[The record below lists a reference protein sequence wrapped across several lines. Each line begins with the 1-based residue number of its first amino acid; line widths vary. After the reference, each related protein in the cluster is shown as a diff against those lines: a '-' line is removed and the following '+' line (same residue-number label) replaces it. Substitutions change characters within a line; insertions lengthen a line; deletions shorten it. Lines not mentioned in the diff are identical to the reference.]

1 MTFGGTGTVPAR
13 GFAAA
18 EFETR
23 TERAQ
28 RAMAGAGLAAL
39 LLTTEPEV
47 RYFSGFL
54 TPFWQ
59 SPTRPWFLVLPRQG
73 KPVAVIPEIGAAR
86 MAATWI
92 DDIRTWPAPRPDDDG
107 ISDLSALLRALTAA
121 GGLVGLAMGHESHLR
136 MPLNDFKA
144 LQERLPG
151 VEFTDAGPLLRDLR
165 MLKSEAEID
174 KIRHVCQLVSGGFEG
189 LGRIAATGDIEREIF
204 RSFRIDLLKRGADEV
219 PYLVGGSGPGGPV
232 EVIGPPSDRIV
243 AAGDVLMMDTGTV
256 FDGYH
261 SDFDRNFAFG
271 HADDAA
277 RDAYDVVYR
286 ATKAG
291 LAAARPGARAA
302 DLWAAMAAVLDA
314 GGSSGNA
321 VGRLGHGLGMQLTEA
336 PSNMPGDET
345 VMRPG
350 MVMTLEPGMTYGDGR
365 VMVHEENLVIR
376 DGAPELLSRRA
387 PAGLP
392 IIE

>member
-1 MTFGGTGTVPAR
+1 MVPAR
-13 GFAAA
+13 GFATA

-28 RAMAGAGLAAL
+28 RAMAEAGLAAL

-73 KPVAVIPEIGAAR
+73 KPVAVIPEIGATR

-92 DDIRTWPAPRPDDDG
+92 DDIRTWPAPRPGDDG
-107 ISDLSALLRALTAA
+107 ISDLSALLRVLTAA
-121 GGLVGLAMGHESHLR
+121 GGSVGLAMGHESHLR
-136 MPLNDFKA
+136 MPLNNFKA
-144 LQERLPG
+144 LQEDLSG
-151 VEFTDAGPLLRDLR
+151 VEFIDAGPLLWDLR

-174 KIRHVCQLVSGGFEG
+174 KIRHVCQLVSDGFEG
-189 LGRIAATGDIEREIF
+189 LGQIAATGDVERDIF

-232 EVIGPPSDRIV
+232 EVIGPPSGRIV
-243 AAGDVLMMDTGTV
+243 AVGDVLMMDTGTV
-256 FDGYH
+256 FDGYY
-261 SDFDRNFAFG
+261 SDFDRNFSFG
-271 HADDAA
+271 HADDLA
-277 RDAYDVVYR
+277 RGAYDVVYR
-286 ATKAG
+286 ATEAG
-291 LAAARPGARAA
+291 LAAARPGATAA

-314 GGSSGNA
+314 GGPSGNV

-336 PSNMPGDET
+336 PSNMPGDQT
-345 VMRPG
+345 MMRPG
-350 MVMTLEPGMTYGDGR
+350 MVMTLEPSMTYGDGR

-376 DGAPELLSRRA
+376 DGSPELLSRRA
-387 PAGLP
+387 PAELP
-392 IIE
+392 VID

>member
-1 MTFGGTGTVPAR
+1 
-13 GFAAA
+13 
-18 EFETR
+18 
-23 TERAQ
+23 
-28 RAMAGAGLAAL
+28 MADAGLAAL

-92 DDIRTWPAPRPDDDG
+92 DDIRTWPAPRPGNDG
-107 ISDLSALLRALTAA
+107 ISDLSALLRVLTAV
-121 GGLVGLAMGHESHLR
+121 GGWVGLAMGHESHLR

-144 LQERLPG
+144 LQKNLSG
-151 VEFTDAGPLLRDLR
+151 IEFVDAGPLLRDLR

-189 LGRIAATGDIEREIF
+189 LDQIAATGDVERDIF
-204 RSFRIDLLKRGADEV
+204 RNFRIDLLKRGADEV

-243 AAGDVLMMDTGTV
+243 AVGDVLMMDTGTV
-256 FDGYH
+256 FDGYY

-271 HADDAA
+271 HADDSAQ
-277 RDAYDVVYR
+277 RAYDVVYR
-286 ATKAG
+286 ATEAG
-291 LAAARPGARAA
+291 LAAARPGATAA

-321 VGRLGHGLGMQLTEA
+321 VGRLGHGLGIQLTEA
-336 PSNMPGDET
+336 PSNMLGDET
-345 VMRPG
+345 MMRPG
-350 MVMTLEPGMTYGDGR
+350 MVMTLEPCMTYGDGR

-376 DGAPELLSRRA
+376 DGSPELLSRRA
-387 PAGLP
+387 PAELP
-392 IIE
+392 IID

>member
-1 MTFGGTGTVPAR
+1 LILGGTGAVPAR
-13 GFAAA
+13 GFATA
-18 EFETR
+18 EFEKR

-28 RAMAGAGLAAL
+28 NAMADAGLAAL

-92 DDIRTWPAPRPDDDG
+92 DDIRTWPAPRPGNDG
-107 ISDLSALLRALTAA
+107 ISDLSALLRVLTAV
-121 GGLVGLAMGHESHLR
+121 GGWVGLAMGHESHLR

-144 LQERLPG
+144 LQKNLSG
-151 VEFTDAGPLLRDLR
+151 IEFVDAGPLLRDLR

-189 LGRIAATGDIEREIF
+189 LDQIAVTGDVERDIF
-204 RSFRIDLLKRGADEV
+204 RNFRIDLLKRGADEV

-243 AAGDVLMMDTGTV
+243 AVGDVLMMDTGAV
-256 FDGYH
+256 FDGYY

-271 HADDAA
+271 DADDSAQ
-277 RDAYDVVYR
+277 RAYDVVYR
-286 ATKAG
+286 ATEAG
-291 LAAARPGARAA
+291 LAAARPGATAA

-314 GGSSGNA
+314 GGSSGNV
-321 VGRLGHGLGMQLTEA
+321 VGRLGHGLGIQLTEA
-336 PSNMPGDET
+336 PSNMLGDET
-345 VMRPG
+345 MMRPG

-376 DGAPELLSRRA
+376 DGSPELLSRRA
-387 PAGLP
+387 PAELP
-392 IIE
+392 IID